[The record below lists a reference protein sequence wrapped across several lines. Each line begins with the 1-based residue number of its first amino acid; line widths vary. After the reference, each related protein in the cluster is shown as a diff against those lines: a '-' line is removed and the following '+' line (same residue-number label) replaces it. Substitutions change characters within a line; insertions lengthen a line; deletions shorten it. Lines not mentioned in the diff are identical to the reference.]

1 MSTVILINYVQTK
14 ALFFSKKESVW
25 YVSKQYNETI
35 YNFKS
40 NIVQNPVQYSERF
53 VEVSN
58 SSENILPPAS
68 NKWVKSFEG
77 NNFVKYRAHIDG
89 KIDQLRIARKKQFD
103 ALKGS
108 DAKKD
113 AVCSQPLWKGEFG
126 IELRLFVPWAYY
138 KSVHGCLQISTSGM
152 RGSKYMY

>member
-1 MSTVILINYVQTK
+1 M
-14 ALFFSKKESVW
+14 
-25 YVSKQYNETI
+25 
-35 YNFKS
+35 
-40 NIVQNPVQYSERF
+40 
-53 VEVSN
+53 
-58 SSENILPPAS
+58 PPAS

-138 KSVHGCLQISTSGM
+138 KRVHDCLQISTSGM
-152 RGSKYMY
+152 RGSKYMNWFSDKHKMVSKSSHRIPQSLPENNRLRFSCEPISEFIE